1 VKNGLKNIK
10 AAAYNDAGTVY
21 FSLITNAILQ
31 GNQYQLPLFFTQIDV
46 FDESPRKR
54 KRVTFDS
61 DCK

>member
-1 VKNGLKNIK
+1 MIDNNFKMQQILLQSFGKNI
-10 AAAYNDAGTVY
+10 N
-21 FSLITNAILQ
+21 TNPILQ
-31 GNQYQLPLFFTQIDV
+31 GNQYQLPPFFTYIDV